1 MVICGQKRHD
11 EKLNLITVYINDT
24 GQSNEMLGLTMTME
38 QVMVTAAMPPWEM
51 VAFL

>member
-11 EKLNLITVYINDT
+11 EKFILITVWINDSSQT
-24 GQSNEMLGLTMTME
+24 SKMLGLTMTME